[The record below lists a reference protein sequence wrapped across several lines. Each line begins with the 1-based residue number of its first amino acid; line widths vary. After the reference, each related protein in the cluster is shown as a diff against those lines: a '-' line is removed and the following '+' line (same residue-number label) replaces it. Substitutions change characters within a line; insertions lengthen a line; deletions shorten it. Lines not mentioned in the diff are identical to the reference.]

1 MRVIY
6 HPAAEAEL
14 IQAAEF
20 YEQQVPSL
28 GGQFL
33 DVIED
38 AVASIIESPKRWR
51 ILEKDVRRF
60 LLPRFPFAIY
70 YRAPGGSI
78 RILAVKHHSRHPDF
92 WHDRLQHED

>member
-6 HPAAEAEL
+6 HPEAGSEL
-14 IQAAEF
+14 IRAAEF
-20 YEQQVPSL
+20 YEEQVPSL

-33 DVIED
+33 DAMEE
-38 AVASIIESPKRWR
+38 AAASIIESPKRWR

-70 YRAPGGSI
+70 YRAPGDHI
-78 RILAVKHHSRHPDF
+78 RILAVKHHSRHPDC
-92 WHDRLQHED
+92 WRARLQHED

>member
-6 HPAAEAEL
+6 HPDAGEEV
-14 IQAAEF
+14 IRAAEF
-20 YEQQVPSL
+20 YEKQVPSL

-33 DVIED
+33 DAIEE
-38 AVASIIESPKRWR
+38 AVTRIIESPKRWR

-70 YRAPGGSI
+70 YRAPGDHI
-78 RILAVKHHSRHPDF
+78 RILAVKHHSRHPDC
-92 WHDRLQHED
+92 WRARLQHED